1 MKKLTWHIHFYSD
14 RVAKDMDKLPAG
26 ILADF
31 IDLLD
36 QVEVHGPNLGEPHTK
51 PMGRGLYELRANGSE
66 GIGRGLFCSVKGNHV
81 VILHVFQKK
90 TQKTSK
96 RDLDLGYK
104 RMKEVQHGKLKL

>member
-1 MKKLTWHIHFYSD
+1 MNLTKLTI
-14 RVAKDMDKLPAG
+14 LPASPYEK
-26 ILADF
+26 I
-31 IDLLD
+31 
-36 QVEVHGPNLGEPHTK
+36 NL
-51 PMGRGLYELRANGSE
+51 ANGSE

-96 RDLDLGYK
+96 KDLDLGYK